1 MDLVL
6 ALRDRHPV
14 LGAVKVLEVV
24 LPAMLMAASATVVM
38 TGTSQEGA
46 ATTGAAVITPV
57 VAAAGQVMCQK
68 HRLHTETS

>member
-1 MDLVL
+1 MDLAL
-6 ALRDRHPV
+6 ALRDRHPE
-14 LGAVKVLEVV
+14 LGAVKVLEAV
-24 LPAMLMAASATVVM
+24 LVALLMAALATVVM

-68 HRLHTETS
+68 LRLPTETS